1 MEDKKKIESVD
12 VDHLKVAG
20 RPPSEG
26 TGVKMEDDVLIIVTQ
41 LFCPNGHNLVDQ
53 EDKRFDGYGGI
64 RLLVGDGQKEGVV
77 VLSPFHGDRRKEGIT
92 FPEGTKLS
100 LRCPVCGV
108 ELPSLASCT
117 CEGHGE
123 LRKLYL
129 TPELEDSHLVAVCD
143 VWGCPRSR
151 VIDENEILSEYV
163 EGNITDLEE

>member
-1 MEDKKKIESVD
+1 MADKELKNVD
-12 VDHLKVAG
+12 VERLKVAP

-26 TGVKMEDDVLIIVTQ
+26 TGVKVEDEVLIIVTQ

-64 RLLVGDGQKEGVV
+64 RLLVSDGEREGIV

-92 FPEGTKLS
+92 FPEGTKLH
-100 LRCPVCGV
+100 LMCPVCRV
-108 ELPSLASCT
+108 ELPVLANCT
-117 CEGHGE
+117 CSGHGE

-129 TPELEDSHLVAVCD
+129 TPKLEDSHLVAVCD

-163 EGNITDLEE
+163 EGNITDPDD